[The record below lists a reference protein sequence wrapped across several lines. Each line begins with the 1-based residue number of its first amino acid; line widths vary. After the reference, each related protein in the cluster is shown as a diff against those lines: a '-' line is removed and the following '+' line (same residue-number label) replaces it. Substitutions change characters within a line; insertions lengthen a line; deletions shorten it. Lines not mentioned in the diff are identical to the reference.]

1 MIARLR
7 PRTIAG
13 ALVLGA
19 VALATAQPAS
29 AYYVPGGSYVA
40 TCRHIHASGP
50 YLEAV
55 CQRVDGS
62 WRYSHIFVDRCGGA
76 GISNQDGHLSCGG

>member
-1 MIARLR
+1 MTVRLH
-7 PRTIAG
+7 TLFAS
-13 ALVLGA
+13 LVLGT
-19 VALATAQPAS
+19 VALASAQPAF

-50 YLEAV
+50 YLDAV
-55 CQRVDGS
+55 CRRVDGS